1 MTGFSQWMWAGVLM
15 TGLTA
20 LPAWAEPPAFTDP
33 RGQEIVHTSAFLASH
48 PDLRYRK
55 LAQEALA
62 DGRLEAARTYF
73 RYGARYADKLSQA
86 ALAEMWWEGRGG
98 EQDRALAYAWMDLAA
113 ERGTDF
119 LLAVRERYWAAL
131 DPAEQHRALQEGAA
145 LYSEYG
151 DPAAQPRLERELR
164 SGLRQITGSRTGR
177 VGARMEMEVRIA
189 GNVRG
194 RVDPDVFYRDEFWR
208 PTAYWQR
215 QARELEH
222 AGRSEGTIAVGL
234 PVAVPTTD

>member
-1 MTGFSQWMWAGVLM
+1 MTGFNQWMWAGVLM

-55 LAQEALA
+55 LAQEAVA
-62 DGRLEAARTYF
+62 DGRLEEARTYF

-119 LLAVRERYWAAL
+119 LLGGRGASATGPPWTRPNSTVRCRKAPRSTASTEIRRPSQGWSVNCAADFARSPAAGPAVPAPGWRWRSASPGMCAAEWTRTSSTGMNSGGQPRTGNGRRASWSMPGEVREPSLSACR
-131 DPAEQHRALQEGAA
+131 
-145 LYSEYG
+145 
-151 DPAAQPRLERELR
+151 
-164 SGLRQITGSRTGR
+164 
-177 VGARMEMEVRIA
+177 
-189 GNVRG
+189 
-194 RVDPDVFYRDEFWR
+194 
-208 PTAYWQR
+208 
-215 QARELEH
+215 
-222 AGRSEGTIAVGL
+222 
-234 PVAVPTTD
+234 